1 MTTTKK
7 PTKKAV
13 VVDHN
18 LSRGLDQT
26 FSGGAFC
33 PQWFCD
39 CDSADHKI
47 RVYLYENYY
56 SEFVFVFVFFCRENS
71 DSVFHDS

>member
-7 PTKKAV
+7 NTKKAV

-39 CDSADHKI
+39 CDSADLKLKL
-47 RVYLYENYY
+47 YLCANYF
-56 SEFVFVFVFFCRENS
+56 SQ
-71 DSVFHDS
+71 